1 VRTLAD
7 RFEEKVDRSGE
18 HHIWTGARLAD
29 GSGLIKANG
38 KPTTARRVAWELTH
52 GPLPPG
58 ARVLG
63 CPADPAC
70 VRIDHLSQK
79 GGEPLAEWQPARMRA
94 PRGSGSKRQV
104 RPAVWKL
111 TVTAGRWADGSPRRV
126 HRTVRAATEAEA
138 SAALADFA
146 AEVRGAP
153 LPDGKHDRDMTV
165 DDAVE
170 RFLTEHLVGEKG
182 REGRTIAHYRSVHR
196 KWFSP
201 EIGRRRLRDI
211 DEATI
216 DRIFGRLRRAGL
228 SASRMND
235 ARSLYAP
242 LFRWAKRRRI
252 VARSPMAEFELPTSR
267 HVAREHV
274 PPEVDQLCRYL
285 EVALEVI
292 PDVAPVLTLGAV
304 TGMRRGELVGVR
316 RSRLLPKA
324 GKLVVDAAYASGGR
338 VKTTKTRKEREVAID
353 GATMAMLL
361 RHCER
366 MDERA
371 ELCGVSVPPDGFVFS
386 LEPNCSRPMEADY
399 LTKQVA
405 RLKDHLG
412 IADKRPATIA
422 LEDEALQLYRSDPAP
437 RQAGRSGPA
446 PAGGMSYREIG
457 RRLGRSER
465 WAQLAVASAERREA
479 AARAGTTQ
487 VFDGSI
493 IALRKFTSSELLDAG
508 FNLSAVA
515 QRQGHGPEVLVRHY
529 AKARPSAD
537 RKAADHLGRVVHGGG
552 SVAPSSGETR

>member
-1 VRTLAD
+1 VADLAT
-7 RFEEKVDRSGE
+7 RFEAKVDRSGE
-18 HHIWTGARLAD
+18 HHAWTGACLAD
-29 GSGLIKANG
+29 GSGQLRVNG
-38 KPTTARRVAWELTH
+38 KLTTARRVAWELAH
-52 GPLPPG
+52 DSLPAG
-58 ARVLG
+58 ARVFG

-70 VRIDHLSQK
+70 VRVDHLSLR
-79 GGEPLAEWQPARMRA
+79 GGQPSADPQPAKKRA
-94 PRGSGSKRQV
+94 PRGSGTKRQV
-104 RPAVWKL
+104 RRGVWKL

-126 HRTVRAATEAEA
+126 HRTVRAGTDAEA

-146 AEVRGAP
+146 ADVRGAP
-153 LPDGKHDRDMTV
+153 LPDGREGRDITV
-165 DDAVE
+165 DEAVE
-170 RFLTEHLVGEKG
+170 RFLVEHLVGEKG
-182 REGRTIAHYRSVHR
+182 REESTVAHYRSVHGR
-196 KWFSP
+196 WFSP

-216 DRIFGRLRRAGL
+216 DRLFGRMRKAGL

-285 EVALEVI
+285 EAALELV

-304 TGMRRGELVGVR
+304 TGMRRGELVGLR
-316 RSRLLPKA
+316 RSRLNPKA

-338 VKTTKTRKEREVAID
+338 VKATKTRKEREVAID
-353 GATMAMLL
+353 EATMAMLL
-361 RHCER
+361 RHCEL

-371 ELCGVSVPPDGFVFS
+371 ALFGVTVPPDGFVFS
-386 LEPNCSRPMEADY
+386 LEPDCSRPLEADY
-399 LTKQVA
+399 VTKQVA

-412 IADKRPATIA
+412 IADKRPDTIA
-422 LEDEALQLYRSDPAP
+422 REDEALRLFRSDLEP
-437 RQAGRSGPA
+437 RRAGRSGP
-446 PAGGMSYREIG
+446 PPSGGISYKEIG

-479 AARAGTTQ
+479 AASAGTTE

-508 FNLSAVA
+508 FNVSAVA
-515 QRQGHGPEVLVRHY
+515 QRQGHGPQVLVKHY

-537 RKAADHLGRVVHGGG
+537 RKAAEHLGQVVHRRRPAA
-552 SVAPSSGETR
+552 SPSGK

>member
-70 VRIDHLSQK
+70 VRMDHLSQK
-79 GGEPLAEWQPARMRA
+79 GGEALAEWQPARMRA

-182 REGRTIAHYRSVHR
+182 REERTIAHYRSVHR

-252 VARSPMAEFELPTSR
+252 VARSPMADFELPTSR

-285 EVALEVI
+285 EAALEVI

-304 TGMRRGELVGVR
+304 TGMRRGELVGLR